1 MVINMKAKEFIRR
14 LKKNG
19 VEITEGRGKGGHVLA
34 QFQSKTAT
42 VPIHGSKD
50 MDPAFLKQIC
60 KQLGVDSSEIL

>member
-1 MVINMKAKEFIRR
+1 MKAKEFISR

-34 QFQSKTAT
+34 RFQGKTAT

-50 MDPAFLKQIC
+50 MHPTFLKQIC
-60 KQLGVDSSEIL
+60 KQLGIDFSEIL